1 MNLKIAMVG
10 NEDHWQKAFDL
21 KPDAFIEIGN
31 LVDVVH
37 KMAEIPFMSALHRLM
52 RHLTLT
58 GVDSFNAVV
67 ILLQNG
73 YTHDGLRLTRSIWEA
88 AVTVAYLRKFPAEID
103 DFIEFDPIIL
113 KQQLDQFDLLYP
125 EQTKKI
131 SEEERKTIREN
142 YDKAKW
148 RFERADG
155 SIRRTWCKNSIFKMA
170 QLTKREAH
178 YHTFYKL
185 ACAGTHL
192 NIYGVQMQLRA
203 NGLEVDVAPT
213 TKFLELALITG
224 HGAVISMM
232 EDYDASANLGLGA
245 EIQALHDRFQRIWK
259 VDVNNA

>member
-1 MNLKIAMVG
+1 MKIAMVG
-10 NEDHWQKAFDL
+10 NEDHWQKAFEL
-21 KPDAFIEIGN
+21 KPDAFMEIGN

-37 KMAEIPFMSALHRLM
+37 KIARIPFTSALHRLM
-52 RHLTLT
+52 RHLMLT
-58 GVDSFNAVV
+58 GVDSLNAVM

-88 AVTVAYLRKFPAEID
+88 AVTVAYLRKFPAEVD
-103 DFIEFDPIIL
+103 DFIEFNPIIL
-113 KQQLDQFDLLYP
+113 KQQLDQYDLLYP

-131 SEEERKTIREN
+131 SKQERKKIQEN
-142 YDKAKW
+142 YEKANP
-148 RFERADG
+148 RFKRADG

-178 YHTFYKL
+178 YHTFYNV

-232 EDYDASANLGLGA
+232 EDYNASGNLGLDT
-245 EIQALHDRFQRIWK
+245 EIQDLQDRFQHIWK